1 LATTTFLLKVQHTC
15 PPNLDV
21 DRDALYAFAN
31 PLISARKVV
40 EKELVKVFEKDTE
53 RHLPVVANIVRAVQR
68 KKQLAFPKTQH
79 ISISNGVNFSKSV
92 IKVKKF
98 TVFLYNGE
106 VRQFKKISFFFIK
119 VFLYLKNCV
128 YELFIRNARFT
139 RVKLLL
145 PKNGLSGLFGW
156 SPLNCARK
164 PLRLLLCRR
173 ISRVFFSLRNNDL
186 QIRLLFVL

>member
-1 LATTTFLLKVQHTC
+1 
-15 PPNLDV
+15 
-21 DRDALYAFAN
+21 
-31 PLISARKVV
+31 V

-145 PKNGLSGLFGW
+145 PKNGPSGLFGW

-173 ISRVFFSLRNNDL
+173 ISRVFLRYVTMTCKFVCCLFCNETVESKNL
-186 QIRLLFVL
+186 EIRLHNSSICIYIKWA